1 MTFQR
6 NKMDK
11 RIVLDLKRRSTV
23 GILFYI
29 IISFIVVCADD
40 YYLRH
45 ASFTLIFIL
54 SNAGICLF
62 RLIHLPITKKMGERW
77 ETLNKGIF
85 FSSVFVTALIWG
97 LALALIM
104 LQKEEHSTQLV
115 MTVCVA
121 GLCAGGVVAFIPN
134 LRLSIIF
141 NIAMIMPAVITLLIN
156 RLNLP
161 LIVMLF
167 LYSVYMMLIAY
178 RGNKEY
184 WYALENECLLKI

>member
-1 MTFQR
+1 MA
-6 NKMDK
+6 
-11 RIVLDLKRRSTV
+11 
-23 GILFYI
+23 
-29 IISFIVVCADD
+29 VC
-40 YYLRH
+40 
-45 ASFTLIFIL
+45 
-54 SNAGICLF
+54 IC
-62 RLIHLPITKKMGERW
+62 
-77 ETLNKGIF
+77 
-85 FSSVFVTALIWG
+85 
-97 LALALIM
+97 
-104 LQKEEHSTQLV
+104 
-115 MTVCVA
+115 

-134 LRLSIIF
+134 RRLSIIF